1 MDSLTQIAL
10 GAAVGEAVLGRQLGN
25 RAMIAGAIFGTVP
38 DLDVLV
44 PFNDAVASF
53 TYHRSFSHSWV
64 ILTLFSPLMA
74 WLSLRFAKNAGFLR
88 WWLLAFLALNTH
100 VLLDCFTV
108 YGTQALWPLS
118 NYPISWSTIF
128 IIDPIYTVP
137 LILGLLVARRA
148 PNDSS
153 RRRNANLIGLAAS
166 SSYLCWTVAAHEIA
180 HDRAIT
186 SLQEQGIAYS
196 AIHTTPTPFS
206 LLWRFN
212 ALAENS
218 YLEGFHSFKDSDNS
232 ISFSRYP
239 VNDNLQL
246 ELKDHWPVQR
256 LKWFTNGYYAMSEQD
271 HVIYMTDLRMG
282 IEASY
287 VFKFRVASRDS
298 GGHLQPET
306 SLLIPFIPDISR
318 AKLVFKR
325 MLDDSISLLPAN
337 GDPV

>member
-53 TYHRSFSHSWV
+53 TYHRSFSHSWI
-64 ILTLFSPLMA
+64 ILTLVSPLLA
-74 WLSLRFAKNAGFLR
+74 WLSLRFAKNAGLLR
-88 WWLLAFLALNTH
+88 WWWLVFLALNTH

-118 NYPISWSTIF
+118 NYPIGWSTIF

-148 PNDSS
+148 TSDSS
-153 RRRNANLIGLAAS
+153 RRRNANIIGLTAS
-166 SSYLCWTVAAHEIA
+166 SAYLCWTIVAHEVA
-180 HDRAIT
+180 QSRAIT
-186 SLQEQGIAYS
+186 ALQEQGIAFS
-196 AIHTTPTPFS
+196 TLHTTPTPFS

-212 ALAENS
+212 ALADNS
-218 YLEGFHSFKDSDNS
+218 YLEGFHAFTDSDTP
-232 ISFSRYP
+232 IVFSRYP
-239 VNDNLQL
+239 VNDKLQL

-256 LKWFTNGYYAMSEQD
+256 LKWFTNDYYAMSEQD
-271 HVIYMTDLRMG
+271 KVIYMTDLRMG

-287 VFKFRVASRDS
+287 VFNFRVASRAS
-298 GGHLQPET
+298 NGQLQPET
-306 SLLIPFIPDISR
+306 SLLMPFRPDIPR
-318 AKLVFKR
+318 LKLVFKR
-325 MLDDSISLLPAN
+325 MFDDSISLSPAD
-337 GDPV
+337 GDPA